1 MASFAT
7 LALLLCQAAGLV
19 HGRAIEWGTA
29 EANGAACHLT
39 PDEQGHPGKA
49 VHIPCDEAQSV
60 AETFKLPTVT
70 PTLVCFAAALAFAP
84 SNTRTTAPVTPVTHA
99 GAPPPLHL
107 LYSRL
112 RN

>member
-1 MASFAT
+1 VASFAT

-19 HGRAIEWGTA
+19 HGRTIEWGAT
-29 EANGAACHLT
+29 EANGAACHSM

-49 VHIPCDEAQSV
+49 AHIPCDEAQSV
-60 AETFKLPTVT
+60 AETFKLPTIT
-70 PTLVCFAAALAFAP
+70 PALLCFAAALHFAP
-84 SNTRTTAPVTPVTHA
+84 SDARSTPPVTHVIHA